1 MVCHLSHV
9 MKSQTLWFLKIRCH
23 SYFFCQIDHCSL
35 QDHFRIRWNLQKLS
49 RKRHRH
55 INIFTKVQ
63 GICIMDLLV
72 DLGRVEEDP
81 PLRTFVL
88 GKDTKKNLRSY
99 PCKTSLLKK
108 EYLKQEVGQAKRG
121 SRIGMI
127 STVFFK
133 MRLLHIHLG
142 RCRLAVFIDSF
153 KLHNNRLCCTCFP
166 HNSVCYNQVYVCI
179 EFL

>member
-1 MVCHLSHV
+1 
-9 MKSQTLWFLKIRCH
+9 
-23 SYFFCQIDHCSL
+23 
-35 QDHFRIRWNLQKLS
+35 
-49 RKRHRH
+49 
-55 INIFTKVQ
+55 
-63 GICIMDLLV
+63 MDLLV

-81 PLRTFVL
+81 PLRTVIL